1 MQAFL
6 LFSLVLLNLQ
16 LSRVLDVWIS
26 HNAETYSVTVLTL
39 CGKRG
44 QDFQRL
50 VPEVGL
56 LNKPPICQTG

>member
-1 MQAFL
+1 M
-6 LFSLVLLNLQ
+6 
-16 LSRVLDVWIS
+16 WIS

-39 CGKRG
+39 RGKRG
-44 QDFQRL
+44 QDSQKL